1 MSKPPSNSAESSFKS
16 QNPLTSA
23 PIPAMLRKIAIP
35 VGIGAFFNTMFNVV
49 DTIYGGLISD
59 EALAA
64 LSLSFPIFF
73 VIIAIGV
80 GFSSG
85 NSALIGNALGRGDRE
100 EGERLA
106 IQGIIFG
113 FLISAVVSLLILSTS
128 APLVRFLGATDPEFQ
143 ADTLAYINPIYGGMI
158 FFITVQM
165 LNSTLVPLGKTVPSR
180 NFLVSGFFLNLA
192 LDPWFIFGGFGLP
205 AMGIT
210 GIALATIL
218 IQFLGCLYLGF
229 EVSRSG
235 LITAAGLRKYFKLD
249 FGLIRQIAGQGIPI
263 FIDLMALTFGFFAV
277 TWFVSQFGQKAIA
290 AYGAAGRIEQLALLP
305 LIGIDVATLALVAQ
319 NNGANLPA
327 RIHETVRTAA
337 KYGMLIM
344 LIMGLL
350 VFIFAWPIMTLFTQ
364 DPEILTTGVSFIRIR
379 SLALIPNALFFA
391 SSAAM
396 RGIKRPILPLILNYS
411 RFVVLPIILIV
422 IFVMMLNYGV
432 TAIWWATMASVVAG
446 SLVSWVLTQR
456 SLPAVDIQTSSSK
469 I

>member
-1 MSKPPSNSAESSFKS
+1 MSKPSLIPAESKYKN
-16 QNPLTSA
+16 QNPLTSV

-106 IQGIIFG
+106 VQGIIFG
-113 FLISAVVSLLILSTS
+113 VIISAVVSTLVLITAGS
-128 APLVRFLGATDPEFQ
+128 LVGFLGATDPVYK
-143 ADTLAYINPIYGGMI
+143 ANTLAYLNPIFGGMI
-158 FFITVQM
+158 FFITNQM
-165 LNSTLVPLGKTVPSR
+165 LISTLNPLGKTIPGR
-180 NFLVSGFFLNLA
+180 NFLVSGFLLNLA

-218 IQFLGCLYLGF
+218 VQFLGCLYLGF
-229 EVSRSG
+229 EVSRAG
-235 LITAAGLRKYFKLD
+235 LITREGLRRYFRPN
-249 FGLIRQIAGQGIPI
+249 FGLIQQIAGQGIPI

-290 AYGAAGRIEQLALLP
+290 AYGAASRIEQLALLP
-305 LIGIDVATLALVAQ
+305 LIGIDVATLALVSQ

-327 RIHETVRTAA
+327 RIHETLRTAA

-344 LIMGLL
+344 LIMGAL
-350 VFIFAWPIMTLFTQ
+350 VFVFARPVMMLFTE
-364 DPEILTTGVSFIRIR
+364 DAEILATGVSFIRIR

-391 SSAAM
+391 SGAAM
-396 RGIKRPILPLILNYS
+396 RGMKRPILPLILNYG

-422 IFVMMLNYGV
+422 IFVMVLEYGV
-432 TAIWWATMASVVAG
+432 TAIWWATMASVVVG
-446 SLVSWVLTQR
+446 SLGSWVLTQWY
-456 SLPAVDIQTSSSK
+456 LPPIDQQN
-469 I
+469 